1 MLCAAGPGKIIT
13 ASLFKSKFKLLT
25 MTMNLKFVKWVINK
39 KQTKSGD
46 FSIMAEFTDDYGKK
60 YEWLPKT
67 EDLEKMVRAIKSSS
81 ELNKLRKEFEKSFD
95 DKTHG
100 LR

>member
-1 MLCAAGPGKIIT
+1 MSARFGFLALTRFFFI
-13 ASLFKSKFKLLT
+13 SKSKLLV
-25 MTMNLKFVKWVINK
+25 MNLKFVKWVVNK

-46 FSIMAEFTDDYGKK
+46 FSIMAEFTDDHGKK

-67 EDLEKMVRAIKSSS
+67 EDLEKLIGAIKSSS
-81 ELNKLRKEFEKSFD
+81 ELNKLRKKFEESFN
-95 DKTHG
+95 DKAHS